1 MVVQDSERKRR
12 GKMAESVIC
21 QFLIKRGCTILDR
34 NFVVAGIGE
43 IDIVAAKNEIVYFVE
58 VRARQQNSSFGNPLE
73 SINQSK
79 LRKIRKTASIYI
91 SNKGIMNSEISILA
105 ASVLLNSKGEIVSF
119 DIVPVESL

>member
-34 NFVVAGIGE
+34 NFVVAVIGE